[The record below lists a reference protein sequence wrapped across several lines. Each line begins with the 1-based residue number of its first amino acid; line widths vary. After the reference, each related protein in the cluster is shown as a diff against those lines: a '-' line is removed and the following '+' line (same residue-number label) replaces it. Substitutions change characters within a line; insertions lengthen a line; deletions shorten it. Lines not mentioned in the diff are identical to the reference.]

1 MNAYRIVWVFLFGVA
16 CSLACSKVE
25 AQTEVGAVAAM
36 QGQVQLESAGTPRD
50 ARVGASIFLG
60 DQVRTEADSRAKV
73 VLLDG
78 SVLDLGAG
86 TAVSVGRQELDVAA
100 ARYDTA
106 LSMRSG
112 KLRAWVG
119 EPYGTAGTR
128 FEVETSTA
136 VVSVRGAQ
144 VVVLHSAALEE
155 SEVVNLDGDVEVS
168 SRLGVISG
176 GVPVAPGS
184 FTRIQKGRFPA
195 SPEAADEEQLAG
207 YADGLNI
214 IGTGRR
220 DGLNV
225 LHPALMGRL
234 LATKDAPAGVLAEP
248 EREAAATA
256 ARPSEFFAQRY
267 SPDVRT
273 NTEPLL
279 EFRQTP
285 PGVPPAPAGSGAAF

>member
-1 MNAYRIVWVFLFGVA
+1 VFA
-16 CSLACSKVE
+16 CGPVQ

-36 QGQVQLESAGTPRD
+36 QGQVQLESAGKARD
-50 ARVGASIFLG
+50 ARVGASVYLG
-60 DQVRTEADSRAKV
+60 DQVRTETDGRAKV

-78 SVLDLGAG
+78 SVLDLGPG
-86 TAVSVGRQELDVAA
+86 TTVSVERQELDVAA
-100 ARYDTA
+100 ARYETA
-106 LSMRSG
+106 VGMRSG

-119 EPYGTAGTR
+119 EPYGTPGTR

-155 SEVVNLDGDVEVS
+155 SEVANLDGDVEVS

-195 SPEAADEEQLAG
+195 SPEVADEAQLAG
-207 YADGLNI
+207 YADGLSI

-225 LHPALMGRL
+225 LHPAVMGRL
-234 LATKDAPAGVLAEP
+234 LATKDAPEGLLAKPAGDDTAKAE
-248 EREAAATA
+248 
-256 ARPSEFFAQRY
+256 RPVEFFAQRY
-267 SPDVRT
+267 SPEVRT